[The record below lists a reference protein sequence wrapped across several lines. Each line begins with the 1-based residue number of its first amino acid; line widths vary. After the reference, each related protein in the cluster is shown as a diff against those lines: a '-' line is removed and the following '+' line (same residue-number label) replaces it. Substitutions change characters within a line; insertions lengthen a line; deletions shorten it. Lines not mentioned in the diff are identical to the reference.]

1 MARPSA
7 DDDRPLASVR
17 VSAQVNTASRMESNS
32 LRNRVTLS
40 PASQKALRA
49 QAPGVKTVSRGVTE
63 VKGKGAEGWR

>member
-1 MARPSA
+1 
-7 DDDRPLASVR
+7 
-17 VSAQVNTASRMESNS
+17 MESNS